1 MSSSSSDHS
10 NHEFDTSLYSLKIN
24 GVSQTL
30 LLENGKTYSQLGLT
44 TSAQY
49 INIASYEILN
59 DMNVEIEFV
68 HNNSDYRLLF
78 TENVRLMYAD

>member
-1 MSSSSSDHS
+1 MSSNSNDHTS
-10 NHEFDTSLYSLKIN
+10 HTFDTSLYSLKIN
-24 GVSQTL
+24 GTTQTL
-30 LLENGKTYSQLGLT
+30 LLQNGKTYSELGLT

-59 DMNVEIEFV
+59 DMNVEVEFV

-78 TENVRLMYAD
+78 TENVRLMYA